1 MSYYNYYQKPTVSAM
16 KWKSEKAIEKLR
28 KKDPD
33 INPVI
38 IQGRTIATSWWGK
51 AWNINLESYA
61 DYSNRIDRGK
71 SYVRSNTVID
81 LKIFNGGAQAM
92 VIGSRAKPYDV
103 MININTLDDTK
114 WNQIIE
120 LCNHRIDSMESL
132 VEGKF
137 PEELSVLFK
146 ERRYGLFPS
155 PKEIHFRCSCPDVA
169 VMCKHVAAVLYGIG
183 SRLDHNPMLFFELR
197 NIDGKDLVKKTI
209 ENKLG
214 SMLKNANRKS
224 NRQID
229 DRELSK
235 LFGL

>member
-1 MSYYNYYQKPTVSAM
+1 MGYYNYYQKPTVSAM
-16 KWKSEKAIEKLR
+16 KMKSAKAIEKLR
-28 KKDPD
+28 KKNPD
-33 INPVI
+33 ISPVI
-38 IQGRTIATSWWGK
+38 IEGRTIATSWWGK

-103 MININTLDDTK
+103 MIDINTLESKK
-114 WNQIIE
+114 WDEIID
-120 LCNHRIDSMESL
+120 LCNHQIESMESL

-137 PEELSVLFK
+137 PEALSALFK
-146 ERRYGLFPS
+146 ERKYGLFPS
-155 PKEIHFRCSCPDVA
+155 PKEIHFGCSCPDDA
-169 VMCKHVAAVLYGIG
+169 IMCKHVAAVLYGIG

-197 NIDGKDLVKKTI
+197 NIDGKELVKKTI

-214 SMLKNANRKS
+214 SMLKNANLKS
-224 NRQID
+224 KRQIPEK
-229 DRELSK
+229 ELSK